1 MLCRVCKLQT
11 SRRIIGQTVRE
22 VCKNP
27 KCRLHGVP
35 QGEPLIIPQEVAQE
49 VAQEEKTTDETA
61 TMA

>member
-1 MLCRVCKLQT
+1 V
-11 SRRIIGQTVRE
+11 IGQTVRE

-49 VAQEEKTTDETA
+49 EETITENQKEENVT
-61 TMA
+61 

>member
-35 QGEPLIIPQEVAQE
+35 QGEPLIIPQEATQE
-49 VAQEEKTTDETA
+49 KETTDEPA

>member
-49 VAQEEKTTDETA
+49 VAQGDETTDEPA
-61 TMA
+61 NMA

>member
-27 KCRLHGVP
+27 KCRLHGVT

-49 VAQEEKTTDETA
+49 VAQEEETTDEPA

>member
-11 SRRIIGQTVRE
+11 VRRVIGATVRE

-35 QGEPLIIPQEVAQE
+35 QGEVIVILS
-49 VAQEEKTTDETA
+49 EEDNKDDNAEQA
-61 TMA
+61 

>member
-22 VCKNP
+22 VCKNT

-35 QGEPLIIPQEVAQE
+35 QGEPLIIPQEVAH
-49 VAQEEKTTDETA
+49 EEETTDEPA

>member
-49 VAQEEKTTDETA
+49 EETTDEPA
-61 TMA
+61 NMA

>member
-35 QGEPLIIPQEVAQE
+35 QGEPLIIPQEEKNTIENQN
-49 VAQEEKTTDETA
+49 EEDVT
-61 TMA
+61 

>member
-11 SRRIIGQTVRE
+11 ARRIIGQTVRE

-35 QGEPLIIPQEVAQE
+35 QGEALIIPQEVAQE

>member
-35 QGEPLIIPQEVAQE
+35 QGETLIIPQEVAQE
-49 VAQEEKTTDETA
+49 EETTDEPA
-61 TMA
+61 NMA